1 MMIRRLWM
9 LPVAATVCGALALS
23 EQRPD
28 DADVHAAVEQSR
40 QRSLA
45 YSRSL
50 PDFVCTEIVTRSYDP
65 RERAIWRPLDKL
77 TIKLSYFGQKENHKL
92 ELVDDKP
99 TDQTY
104 ETLQGAIGVG
114 EFGATLKSIF
124 DPASQA
130 AFHWQSWKTVRR
142 HAVGVYSYVVPVEHS
157 SYVLLNGTADTY
169 QKAVVGFH
177 GQIEIERDT
186 GDVFHFTYDAD
197 KIPKALK
204 MDYVHSS
211 VDYNFADVGGRQ
223 YLLPASSETEV
234 HSPGSWRWNQIQF
247 RQYRK
252 FGTESTISFGPDK

>member
-1 MMIRRLWM
+1 MIRRFWM
-9 LPVAATVCGALALS
+9 LPVAVTLALTQ
-23 EQRPD
+23 QRP
-28 DADVHAAVEQSR
+28 ADSDVQTTVEQSR

-45 YSRSL
+45 YTRSL
-50 PDFVCTEIVTRSYDP
+50 PDFVCTEIVTRAYDP
-65 RERAIWRPLDKL
+65 RERAMWRPLDKL
-77 TIKLSYFGQKENHKL
+77 TIKLSYFGQKEVHKL
-92 ELVDDKP
+92 ELVDGKP
-99 TDQTY
+99 TDQAY

-130 AFHWQSWKTVRR
+130 VFRWQSWKTVRR
-142 HAVGVYSYVVPVEHS
+142 HSVGVYSYVVPVAHS
-157 SYVLLNGTADTY
+157 SYVLLNGTIDKL

-177 GQIEIERDT
+177 GVIEIERDT

-197 KIPKALK
+197 NVPKALK

-223 YLLPASSETEV
+223 YLLPSHSETEL
-234 HSPGSWRWNQIQF
+234 HSPGSWRWNQIEF

-252 FGTESTISFGPDK
+252 FGTESTISFGDGK